1 MDDKLSK
8 FNIEVEHCSCVL
20 LYNAL
25 TNKLLPIS
33 FQDYAVIETLMEHL
47 PEFRKRYP
55 KLYHFGTQ
63 VLLSLRILMN
73 WHLSNYKIKKRYL
86 PTMITRLRST
96 RHWIVI

>member
-8 FNIEVEHCSCVL
+8 FNIEVEHSSCVL
-20 LYNAL
+20 LYNSL

-55 KLYHFGTQ
+55 ELYQIGRASCRER
-63 VLLSLRILMN
+63 V
-73 WHLSNYKIKKRYL
+73 
-86 PTMITRLRST
+86 
-96 RHWIVI
+96 